1 MLKDRRSY
9 SVIPYEI
16 HSYSTYASVYV
27 PNNIKKNDPMDPNSR
42 WSTSTNDHLQY
53 IILKVPPSLVVTITF
68 GKYNK
73 MHVSNVKKMRI
84 SVSED
89 GAVYKEVLCGGLKND
104 SEMETFNLLVKDEA
118 YHIAQYVKIEPL
130 AAWGVNFSY
139 SLWFVEL
146 RGVMDVEKF
155 IRYNE
160 MIMFGKS
167 MRSCLRF
174 LRDSGFR
181 DVYEI
186 LEKRSSDK
194 IEDEV
199 VKHIRKLLED
209 HRYEGV
215 EEVLDRLD
223 PCVFQGFIDSSPYTL
238 VWTEIPRAETWPCER
253 GGHQMIEMDG
263 CLYVYG
269 GWNGVEELEDFWR
282 YKDGVWNEIK
292 VDGRTPGKRSCHRM
306 VSSGSKLYLM
316 GKYIPLS
323 SRKVFS
329 GKSDIW
335 AFDGEW
341 KVINMND
348 EGGPGNVYDHQM
360 AAAGDKLYVFGGR
373 STEKEDTYS
382 GLYMFSLD
390 EASPC
395 YEEDSLKDY
404 RKANEVGGAA
414 IGIDG
419 RHETYSR
426 SIREKDQSLRAI
438 SSGEL
443 SFGTRS
449 LYESIMDESNS
460 RYEVSTSSSSLGAS
474 RWTMIRSD
482 MVQPP
487 YTPSLKSRLGHSMV
501 FIPPDYIEGSIY
513 NNSLVIIGG
522 QRNKNP
528 IREILFYSLDTDTV
542 FQSEPFPINGDG
554 KIIQRGILYQS
565 EIVVLFCYGKERE
578 GKFENIDVYTYSLIR
593 RRWSKVVAKARAEAG
608 VEIGPLPRSAHQF
621 VEMNGW
627 FYLFGGNVSERTDR
641 RVNDMWVFKLE
652 KKTNKEI
659 RHLSKL
665 LVRKHKYLHLL
676 GIDEETAVD
685 YLRTSILSMVV
696 DEDTREIFED
706 LCREVYRRKTFADP
720 VEDIC
725 RLLTSAKE
733 Y

>member
-9 SVIPYEI
+9 CAIPYEI

-27 PNNIKKNDPMDPNSR
+27 PNNIKRNDPMDPNSR

-89 GAVYKEVLCGGLKND
+89 GAEYKEVLCGGLKND

-146 RGVMDVEKF
+146 RGIMDVEKF

-160 MIMFGKS
+160 MVVFGRS

-199 VKHIRKLLED
+199 VKNIRRLLES
-209 HRYEGV
+209 HRYEDV
-215 EEVLDRLD
+215 EAVLDKLD

-238 VWTEIPRAETWPCER
+238 VWTEIPRTEVWPCER
-253 GGHQMIEMDG
+253 GGHQMTEMDG
-263 CLYVYG
+263 GLYVYG

-282 YKDGVWNEIK
+282 YKNGEWSEIK
-292 VDGRTPGKRSCHRM
+292 VDRRTPGKRSCHRM
-306 VSSGSKLYLM
+306 ISSKSKLYLI

-323 SRKVFS
+323 SRKAFS
-329 GKSDIW
+329 GRSDIW
-335 AFDGEW
+335 VFDGGW

-348 EGGPGNVYDHQM
+348 EGGPGNIYDHQM
-360 AAAGDKLYVFGGR
+360 VATGDKLCVFGGR
-373 STEKEDTYS
+373 STEREDIYS

-390 EASPC
+390 ETSPS
-395 YEEDSLKDY
+395 YEEDGLEDY
-404 RKANEVGGAA
+404 QKMNEMEKAAFGVDGGYKGSSNRARRKEQFSES
-414 IGIDG
+414 IC
-419 RHETYSR
+419 
-426 SIREKDQSLRAI
+426 IRES
-438 SSGEL
+438 
-443 SFGTRS
+443 SFGSRVLHENIT
-449 LYESIMDESNS
+449 DESNS
-460 RYEVSTSSSSLGAS
+460 RYELSTSSSSLLIS
-474 RWTMIRSD
+474 RWTMLRSD

-487 YTPSLKSRLGHSMV
+487 STPSLKSRLGHSMV

-513 NNSLVIIGG
+513 NNSLAILGG
-522 QRNKNP
+522 QRNKNS

-542 FQSEPFPINGDG
+542 FQSVAFPINGDG
-554 KIIQRGILYQS
+554 KIIQRGTLYLS
-565 EIVVLFCYGKERE
+565 EIVVLFCHGKEKE
-578 GKFENIDVYTYSLIR
+578 GKFESIDVYTYSLTR
-593 RRWSKVVAKARAEAG
+593 KRWTKVIAKTRAEAG
-608 VEIGPLPRSAHQF
+608 VEIKPLPRSAHQF

-641 RVNDMWVFKLE
+641 RVNDMWVFRLE

-659 RHLSKL
+659 RHLSKF

-676 GIDEETAVD
+676 GTDEKKAID
-685 YLRTSILSMVV
+685 YLRTSVLSMAV
-696 DEDTREIFED
+696 DEDTREIFEE
-706 LCREVYRRKTFADP
+706 LCHEVYKRKIFTDP

-725 RLLTSAKE
+725 RLLSAKE